1 MSTLYMFPPNERP
14 TEDTDTLA
22 GEYVLGVLNPGEAAA
37 TRLRADNDPALQ
49 LAIGAWQ
56 ARLVPMVAMLPQPAP
71 PPEIWARLAQ
81 DIGMPAEPTSAS
93 APDHAGDRSPE
104 PTSASGPEPAS
115 ASGPEPVAEPE
126 PEWVGEQPGE
136 PFVEDAWEAVAEP
149 MVIEPQVPVEIEIE
163 AVIYEPERPPAAEP
177 AEAASVA
184 PEPTWADI
192 AEPEPAIQQ
201 AAVSP
206 PEPTPAPQS
215 VVTTAFARLTEPS
228 LTEPPTQPRF
238 TAALRLIDSLL
249 FWRAATAASLV
260 LAAAIALFAYINRS
274 PSLVSVA
281 AIGTANAPSPIY
293 LADLDSHA
301 SLHITP
307 LAVIAVPSGRDL
319 QLWMLTSNDAQP
331 IPLGILQADGL
342 TVTLPT
348 RPAEGTRFLVTMEPR
363 GGAPS
368 GRITGQVLYGGVL
381 ATR

>member
-1 MSTLYMFPPNERP
+1 MFPPNERP

-81 DIGMPAEPTSAS
+81 DIGMPPEPTSAS
-93 APDHAGDRSPE
+93 A
-104 PTSASGPEPAS
+104 
-115 ASGPEPVAEPE
+115 PEPVAEPE

-163 AVIYEPERPPAAEP
+163 AVVYEPERPPAAEP

-192 AEPEPAIQQ
+192 AEPEPVIQP
-201 AAVSP
+201 AAVPP

-260 LAAAIALFAYINRS
+260 LAAAIALFAYINRN